1 MNVNCCGNL
10 ISRVCLSLIFM
21 SRLATQLR
29 QDNVGEKRPMIE
41 WEKKVK
47 LGVSG
52 KPSCAI
58 NPTQYQVVSNLYI
71 P

>member
-1 MNVNCCGNL
+1 
-10 ISRVCLSLIFM
+10 M